1 MQPPLVEPRL
11 PGSSTLTNA
20 SVQAR
25 DGTNRDR
32 VVDTVHARRPA
43 DDGVPAT
50 HACGIC
56 SGRGGGGGM
65 LASSAA
71 GRHALE

>member
-1 MQPPLVEPRL
+1 
-11 PGSSTLTNA
+11 
-20 SVQAR
+20 
-25 DGTNRDR
+25 

-56 SGRGGGGGM
+56 SGRGGGGM